1 MPGFRP
7 IIPSHWQ
14 MQKKKQNFQRS
25 VCGSY
30 FTSISYDVIHDVFVL
45 FTFAY
50 AKAELIWFDILV
62 SDQCLALIHVL
73 HINSVSDQTFGLR
86 LKFDTLVS
94 EIK

>member
-1 MPGFRP
+1 M
-7 IIPSHWQ
+7 
-14 MQKKKQNFQRS
+14 
-25 VCGSY
+25 V
-30 FTSISYDVIHDVFVL
+30 VVV
-45 FTFAY
+45 AY

-73 HINSVSDQTFGLR
+73 HINSVSDQTFGIR